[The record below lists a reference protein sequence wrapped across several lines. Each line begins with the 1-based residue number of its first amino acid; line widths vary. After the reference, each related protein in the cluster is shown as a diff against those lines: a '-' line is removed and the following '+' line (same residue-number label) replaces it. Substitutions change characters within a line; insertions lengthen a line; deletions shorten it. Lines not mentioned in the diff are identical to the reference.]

1 MSDTISKLQIAA
13 LLAAMVLW
21 AAGCDTHGDAD
32 NGRPLQ
38 IVAAGIAAK
47 SGEND
52 AGTDQSVEDSQLT
65 TLVREAIAADR
76 QLQSQDIDVETEDGA
91 VKLTGV
97 VDSTSLRER
106 AVELAGRIDGVAEVT
121 DKLEVRN

>member
-1 MSDTISKLQIAA
+1 MRHSRRRGQRAA
-13 LLAAMVLW
+13 FA
-21 AAGCDTHGDAD
+21 
-32 NGRPLQ
+32 
-38 IVAAGIAAK
+38 AAGIAAK
-47 SGEND
+47 SGESA

-97 VDSTSLRER
+97 VDTTSLRER
-106 AVELAGRIDGVAEVT
+106 AVELAGRIDGVVEVT

>member
-1 MSDTISKLQIAA
+1 MTDTFSKSQIAA
-13 LLAAMVLW
+13 LLVAAMLG
-21 AAGCDTHGDAD
+21 ATGCDTHGDAD

-38 IVAAGIAAK
+38 IAAAGIAAK
-47 SGEND
+47 SGESA

-65 TLVREAIAADR
+65 TLVRDAISADR

-91 VKLTGV
+91 VTLTGV
-97 VDSTSLRER
+97 VDSPSLRER
-106 AVELAGRIDGVAEVT
+106 AVELAGHVDGVTDVT

>member
-1 MSDTISKLQIAA
+1 MRHSRRRGQWGGLCRSWPP
-13 LLAAMVLW
+13 VF
-21 AAGCDTHGDAD
+21 
-32 NGRPLQ
+32 
-38 IVAAGIAAK
+38 
-47 SGEND
+47 GEERETD
-52 AGTDQSVEDSQLT
+52 AGTDQSVEDSQLAT
-65 TLVREAIAADR
+65 RVREAIAADR

-106 AVELAGRIDGVAEVT
+106 AVELTGRIDGVVEVT

>member
-1 MSDTISKLQIAA
+1 MSDTFSKLQIAA
-13 LLAAMVLW
+13 LLAAIVLW
-21 AAGCDTHGDAD
+21 VAGCDTHGDAD

-47 SGEND
+47 SGEI
-52 AGTDQSVEDSQLT
+52 AVGTDQSVEDSQLIT
-65 TLVREAIAADR
+65 RVREAISADR
-76 QLQSQDIDVETEDGA
+76 QLQSQDIDVETEDGT
-91 VKLTGV
+91 VTLTGL

-106 AVELAGRIDGVAEVT
+106 AVELAGHIDGVTDVT

>member
-1 MSDTISKLQIAA
+1 MTDTFFKSQIAA
-13 LLAAMVLW
+13 LLVAAMLG

-47 SGEND
+47 SGEAA

-65 TLVREAIAADR
+65 TLVRDAISADR
-76 QLQSQDIDVETEDGA
+76 QLQSQDINVETEDGA
-91 VKLTGV
+91 ITLTGV

-106 AVELAGRIDGVAEVT
+106 ALDLAGHVDGVTDVT

>member
-1 MSDTISKLQIAA
+1 
-13 LLAAMVLW
+13 MVLL

-47 SGEND
+47 SGEN
-52 AGTDQSVEDSQLT
+52 AVGTDQSVEDSKLT

-91 VKLTGV
+91 VTLTGV

-106 AVELAGRIDGVAEVT
+106 AVELAGLHRWRGAGA

>member
-1 MSDTISKLQIAA
+1 MTDTFSRSQIAA
-13 LLAAMVLW
+13 LLVAAMLW

-38 IVAAGIAAK
+38 IMSAGIAAK
-47 SGEND
+47 SGENA

-65 TLVREAIAADR
+65 SLVREAISADR
-76 QLQSQDIDVETEDGA
+76 QLQSQDIDVATEDGA
-91 VKLTGV
+91 VTLTGV

-106 AVELAGRIDGVAEVT
+106 AVELAGSINGVTEVT

>member
-1 MSDTISKLQIAA
+1 MTDTFSKSQIAA
-13 LLAAMVLW
+13 LLVAAMLG
-21 AAGCDTHGDAD
+21 ATGCDTHGDAD

-38 IVAAGIAAK
+38 IAAAGIAAK
-47 SGEND
+47 SGESA

-65 TLVREAIAADR
+65 TLVRDAISADR

-91 VKLTGV
+91 VTLTGV

-106 AVELAGRIDGVAEVT
+106 ARPEPEASPASWVVGEARGRAA
-121 DKLEVRN
+121 